1 MYLYANM
8 LTRHWTQSNVNQLMI
23 HLCMTYK
30 LLEIF
35 YQNNNENL
43 LVLQWVTVAFHGFVH
58 IMLISVQCQQFK

>member
-1 MYLYANM
+1 MM
-8 LTRHWTQSNVNQLMI
+8 LTRHRTQSNVNQLMI

-43 LVLQWVTVAFHGFVH
+43 LVLQWVT
-58 IMLISVQCQQFK
+58 Q

>member
-1 MYLYANM
+1 
-8 LTRHWTQSNVNQLMI
+8 MI

-43 LVLQWVTVAFHGFVH
+43 LVLQWVT
-58 IMLISVQCQQFK
+58 Q